1 MIEENDTNS
10 SLQKRNNS
18 ESASFNLYDNL
29 VQDCYDKELQKN
41 LSNFI
46 EADKLYHEI
55 LSKGK

>member
-29 VQDCYDKELQKN
+29 VQDCYDKEL
-41 LSNFI
+41 
-46 EADKLYHEI
+46 
-55 LSKGK
+55 